1 MISHRARIH
10 QWVFVSFMILTV
22 IGMQFSHFLVSISI
36 ILMAANFLAEGD
48 FSRKLKFCSEHKVIL
63 LFGSLFLLHGLGLL
77 WSTDWDYGMHDI
89 QIKLPLLALAVVIG
103 ASSKISRF
111 QFELILVFFL
121 ATSLLSSIIGSL
133 IYFVWSQPGD
143 DYRLMSPFMSHIR
156 LSLMMGV
163 AIFSAFYLGRN
174 SHFFRGFRNVFIGLG
189 VWFLGYLFMLRAMS
203 GIMAVLAAIFV
214 LLWII
219 SSERNIKYS
228 TSLKGIIV
236 AVFILGSGYVVWQI
250 RDFYAIEEIQ
260 ESNYYETTKS
270 GSPYYFDVSI
280 PLLENGKY
288 VYSFIARDEIHSA
301 WNEVS
306 EIPFDSLDLKGQPL
320 ETTLIRYLTSKGLRK
335 DKEGV
340 AQLTHLDIWAI
351 ENGIANYRFL
361 NAKSLNTMVYR
372 YIWEVHN
379 FMNGFNP
386 QGNSL
391 GQRFLFWKLGTEI
404 FSENF
409 WMGVG
414 TGDVQVAYNE
424 KYDHLPFHIQER
436 YRLRAHN
443 QYLTMGITF
452 GIFGLI
458 FFLFTLF
465 YGFVEKPNTMSYLF
479 TGFFVILMVS
489 MLDEDTL
496 ETQFGVT
503 FAAFFYFFFLFQ
515 HPPKENLDTEEL

>member
-1 MISHRARIH
+1 MISRKAGIH
-10 QWVFVSFMILTV
+10 QWIFVSLMILTV

-36 ILMAANFLAEGD
+36 ILMAANFLIEGD
-48 FSRKLKFCSEHKVIL
+48 FSRKWKFCVDHKVIL
-63 LFGSLFLLHGLGLL
+63 FFCALFLLHVLGLL
-77 WSTDWDYGMHDI
+77 WTTDVDYAMRDI
-89 QIKLPLLALAVVIG
+89 QIKLPLLALALVIG
-103 ASSKISRF
+103 SSAKISRL
-111 QFELILVFFL
+111 QFELILLFFL

-163 AIFSAFYLGRN
+163 AMFSAFYLGRN
-174 SHFFRGFRNVFIGLG
+174 SHYFKNVRPFFIGLG

-219 SSERNIKYS
+219 SSEKNIKY
-228 TSLKGIIV
+228 TKTLKLSIIGFV
-236 AVFILGSGYVVWQI
+236 LLGAIYVGWQV
-250 RDFYAIEEIQ
+250 RDFYAIEKIP
-260 ESNYYETTKS
+260 ESEFAAQTDS
-270 GSPYYFDVSI
+270 GAPYYFDVSI
-280 PLLENGKY
+280 PLFENGRY
-288 VYSFIARDEIHSA
+288 VFSYIAKSELHNA

-306 EIPFDSLDLKGQPL
+306 EIPCDSLDRNGQQL
-320 ETTLIRYLTSKGLRK
+320 ESTLVRYMTSKGLRK
-335 DKEGV
+335 DREGV

-361 NAKSLNTMVYR
+361 NGKSLNTMVYR

-391 GQRFLFWKLGTEI
+391 GQRFLFWKLGSEI
-404 FSENF
+404 FIENF

-414 TGDVQVAYNE
+414 TGDVQLAYNE
-424 KYDHLPFHIQER
+424 KYDNLPFHIQEK

-452 GIFGLI
+452 GIFGLL
-458 FFLFTLF
+458 FFIVTMI
-465 YGFVEKPNTMSYLF
+465 YGFAEKPNTLSYLF
-479 TGFFVILMVS
+479 TGFFVIYMVS

-503 FAAFFYFFFLFQ
+503 FAVFFYFFLLFQ
-515 HPPKENLDTEEL
+515 HPPKEDEVTEKL